1 MFVDFDNIEVVITGN
16 QVIFRE
22 KEYGIGQLD
31 YLELVI
37 NGHIDYVYYHF
48 GDDPMTRIVIS
59 IDEYHDWIKN
69 AIQNGAHI

>member
-59 IDEYHDWIKN
+59 IDEYHFVIFCF
-69 AIQNGAHI
+69 